1 VTGQLVRRGE
11 NNWLV
16 RVPNGRGL
24 NGTRKYINR
33 TIRGTK
39 KDAQRELTRLLRDR
53 DTGVIAELTRQ
64 TLGEFLREWL
74 DTIAKA
80 RVREVTHRSYSAWL
94 ERTALKSDLA
104 ACRLSSITAA
114 NIQSFL
120 NSLTK
125 KGYSPRSV
133 AYVRAI
139 LRTALEQAVRWN
151 TLLRNP
157 AGRGMLTLPR
167 QQRRE
172 MRALGP
178 DQAQAFIREAESD
191 PWFALWSLLIT
202 TGLRPGEACGLQ
214 WADLEGN
221 RLTVRRG
228 LVWRYRGAWSLE
240 EPKTSKARRTVILPD
255 MTIRAL
261 REHRRRQAEQRL
273 AAGPHYLAQD
283 FIFADA
289 SGGPMDIRALVRPH
303 FDPILRRAG
312 LQRIRLYDL
321 RHSAATLL
329 LSAGV
334 HVKVAS
340 EMLGH
345 STATLTLDVYSHVL
359 EGMQAEAAATMDRLL
374 VKQQIS

>member
-1 VTGQLVRRGE
+1 MPGQLVRRGE

-16 RVPNGRGL
+16 RVPNGRRL

-39 KDAQRELTRLLRDR
+39 KEAQRELTRLLRER
-53 DTGVIAELTRQ
+53 DTGLVPEVTRE
-64 TLGEFLREWL
+64 TLGDFLREWL
-74 DTIAKA
+74 DTTARA
-80 RVREVTHRSYSAWL
+80 RVREVTYRSYSAWL
-94 ERTALKSDLA
+94 TRTLLKSDLA

-114 NIQSFL
+114 HLQSFL
-120 NSLTK
+120 NSLTIE
-125 KGYSPRSV
+125 GYSPRSV

-151 TLLRNP
+151 KLLRNP

-178 DQAQAFIREAESD
+178 DQAQAFLREAEAD
-191 PWFALWSLLIT
+191 PWFALWLLLIT
-202 TGLRPGEACGLQ
+202 TGVRPGEACGLQ

-221 RLTVRRG
+221 RLAVRRG
-228 LVWRYRGAWSLE
+228 LVWRYRGKWSLE
-240 EPKTSKARRTVILPD
+240 EPKTSKARRTVILPAI
-255 MTIRAL
+255 TVRAL
-261 REHRRRQAEQRL
+261 REHRRRQAENRL
-273 AAGPHYLAQD
+273 ARGPTYLAQG

-289 SGGPMDIRALVRPH
+289 RGGPIDIRALVRTH
-303 FDPILRRAG
+303 FNPILERAG

-359 EGMQAEAAATMDRLL
+359 EGMQAQAAATMDRLL
-374 VKQQIS
+374 IRQQGS